1 MNTLSRL
8 ASWVI
13 AISVLFSSLSVSAA
27 VTTSAGL
34 QREAKPII
42 KNISNSTG
50 KSWATARV
58 KLYADTLK
66 YMSKINTLDAK
77 NYKKEVWES
86 ASRYISNLQNGVY
99 VFDITPTDRTMVE
112 NLVLSY
118 QKDMTRAVRTYIEQY
133 KNSDKKEIGD
143 MHFTLRST
151 NTSVDI
157 DIGQYRV
164 VQSQDMRNMEIDIR
178 MSIRVT
184 GKDGNLSATLEGNMM
199 IVDNALYLTL
209 RDYSLSTTIKG
220 METTEIEKV
229 LRTVKGKTYHQKLD
243 KEVADALKESKKSL
257 EMTEKLLS
265 ILESE
270 SIFTP
275 VAKEG
280 SEYILMFR
288 KSAVQKI
295 VALSRTPSMLDISPK
310 NLLIPM
316 DIRTNG
322 KDIDMSGYANSLSL
336 DAHISRK
343 GDGTP
348 VMTLEWTERSGYD
361 SWNWKLSKTPTF
373 WAFAGA
379 SEEYTIDA
387 QATKNGATATVK
399 KWDKTIGTARINS
412 TGVHAWT
419 YDMSAIYEDI
429 SYDWETGES
438 TSEDISMKFWWAV
451 KQEFGRFTLT
461 PPTLYEEM
469 SKLQK
474 QLEDL

>member
-1 MNTLSRL
+1 MNTLSRFV
-8 ASWVI
+8 SWVV

-27 VTTSAGL
+27 VTTGAGL

-66 YMSKINTLDAK
+66 YMSRINTLDAK

-86 ASRYISNLQNGVY
+86 ASRYLSDLQSGAY
-99 VFDITPTDRTMVE
+99 VFDISASDRTKAE
-112 NLVLSY
+112 ELVLSY
-118 QKDMTRAVRTYIEQY
+118 QKDMTRAVRAYIEQY

-151 NTSVDI
+151 DTSVDI

-164 VQSQDMRNMEIDIR
+164 VQSQDMQSMEIDLR
-178 MSIRVT
+178 MSIRAT

-209 RDYSLSTTIKG
+209 RDYTLSTTIKG
-220 METTEIEKV
+220 IETTEIEKV
-229 LRTVKGKTYHQKLD
+229 LRTIKGKTYHQKLD

-257 EMTEKLLS
+257 EMTEKLLD

-270 SIFTP
+270 SILTP
-275 VAKEG
+275 VARQG
-280 SEYILMFR
+280 SEHILMFR

-295 VALSRTPSMLDISPK
+295 VSLSRTPTLMDMSPK
-310 NLLIPM
+310 GLLIPI
-316 DIRTNG
+316 DIRTDG
-322 KDIDMSGYANSLSL
+322 KDIYMSGYANSVSL
-336 DAHISRK
+336 NAHLTRESSGI
-343 GDGTP
+343 P
-348 VMTLEWTERSGYD
+348 IMTIEWSERSGYD
-361 SWNWKLSKTPTF
+361 TWNWKLSKTPTF

-379 SEEYTIDA
+379 SEDYTIDA

-399 KWDKTIGTARINS
+399 KWTKTIGTARINS
-412 TGVHAWT
+412 TGVHAWA
-419 YDMSAIYEDI
+419 YDMSAIYEDT

-438 TSEDISMKFWWAV
+438 TSEDITMKLWGAL
-451 KQEFGRFTLT
+451 KQEFGKFTLT